1 MFLFL
6 IAFSEYLNFMFHN
19 QFFQLL
25 FDCELNLMFFFLLF
39 SYYGFSA
46 GKLNEFEVFVT
57 KEAFFS
63 KRAEDSDICKSFITD
78 LGGAFVLA
86 LLMSGVMPFVILC
99 NKKKYL
105 LLKKFMTTK

>member
-1 MFLFL
+1 VLFL
-6 IAFSEYLNFMFHN
+6 E
-19 QFFQLL
+19 
-25 FDCELNLMFFFLLF
+25 NLRHQKVILKITDL
-39 SYYGFSA
+39 YYGFSA

-57 KEAFFS
+57 NEAFFS

-99 NKKKYL
+99 NKRNIYIYI
-105 LLKKFMTTK
+105 